1 MSRPRVAVIFGGTS
15 SEHAISCLTAG
26 GVLSAI
32 DRERYDV
39 IGLGITRSGRW
50 IVVDD
55 ASLSELRLVDGRLPE
70 LTEDATDAILLRSSS
85 GTDLAVRQSSAL
97 SELGPVDVA
106 FALLHGPFGEDGT
119 IQGMFEMMGTRYVG
133 AGVLASAVGMDKV
146 FMKLVLSASGLPVG
160 PFVAILPAE
169 WQRDRDACL
178 EAVAAL
184 HYPVFVKP
192 ARGGSSLG
200 ISRVDRADQL
210 AAAVELA
217 QQYDPKVIVEE
228 GITEAREFECG
239 VLGGTDGDP
248 ATASV
253 VGEVRLHSGFYD
265 FDAKY
270 LPDEQVELDVPADV
284 DAEIAE
290 HVQQLAVRT
299 FEALGCEGLARVDVF
314 LTRDRKV
321 LVNEINTMPG
331 FTATSMFPRLWAAS
345 GVEYPELVDRLLQ
358 LALQRPVGLR

>member
-1 MSRPRVAVIFGGTS
+1 M
-15 SEHAISCLTAG
+15 
-26 GVLSAI
+26 
-32 DRERYDV
+32 
-39 IGLGITRSGRW
+39 
-50 IVVDD
+50 
-55 ASLSELRLVDGRLPE
+55 
-70 LTEDATDAILLRSSS
+70 
-85 GTDLAVRQSSAL
+85 
-97 SELGPVDVA
+97 
-106 FALLHGPFGEDGT
+106 
-119 IQGMFEMMGTRYVG
+119 
-133 AGVLASAVGMDKV
+133 
-146 FMKLVLSASGLPVG
+146 
-160 PFVAILPAE
+160 
-169 WQRDRDACL
+169 
-178 EAVAAL
+178 
-184 HYPVFVKP
+184 
-192 ARGGSSLG
+192 
-200 ISRVDRADQL
+200 
-210 AAAVELA
+210 ELA

-314 LTRDRKV
+314 MTRDRKV